1 MVSQGVCTVQ
11 LCSLTP
17 ALKHL
22 LKTFENVHTMEKCLV
37 WHPIIFPQNSRLL
50 EWKLTAPTF
59 NISQFLTLHIMLPNK
74 YGQPPFLLG
83 FVIVKQIGTQAQLW
97 MVEFLLFCF
106 RKAYMLFVIKFN
118 CPDRGETIISY
129 CYIRD
134 DLFRTQILH
143 KSLGNIFYMIQ
154 ST

>member
-1 MVSQGVCTVQ
+1 
-11 LCSLTP
+11 
-17 ALKHL
+17 
-22 LKTFENVHTMEKCLV
+22 
-37 WHPIIFPQNSRLL
+37 
-50 EWKLTAPTF
+50 
-59 NISQFLTLHIMLPNK
+59 
-74 YGQPPFLLG
+74 
-83 FVIVKQIGTQAQLW
+83 

-154 ST
+154 STSFSPVFWNSLRLKRVPNFQGSGGKPILQDIWITWIEGARFLGRNQFWRTAELFRSPFCISILKVLRTQSLCLSLDFNVFSMVQKYFSHSLQVSVS

>member
-1 MVSQGVCTVQ
+1 
-11 LCSLTP
+11 
-17 ALKHL
+17 
-22 LKTFENVHTMEKCLV
+22 
-37 WHPIIFPQNSRLL
+37 
-50 EWKLTAPTF
+50 
-59 NISQFLTLHIMLPNK
+59 
-74 YGQPPFLLG
+74 
-83 FVIVKQIGTQAQLW
+83 

-143 KSLGNIFYMIQ
+143 KSLDNIFYMIQ
-154 ST
+154 SSYFSPVFWNCLRFKRDPFSRDEVGNQFIEQLNYLNLGGLIYLEEPTLKNSWIICSPLLYFSFKTIKDPNLKYSLDFNAFYMIQEYHSKAFRISTN